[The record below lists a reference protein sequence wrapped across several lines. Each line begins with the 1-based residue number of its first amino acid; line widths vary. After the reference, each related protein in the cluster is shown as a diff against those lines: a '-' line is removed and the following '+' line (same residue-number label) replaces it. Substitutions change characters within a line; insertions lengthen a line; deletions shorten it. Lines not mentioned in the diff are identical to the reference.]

1 MTERT
6 HKATLSQS
14 QGREGWSVIF
24 RHPVLL
30 ERTTGKPGRRVRRG
44 LGTRDEKVAK
54 RLVAELN
61 ELLADKLF
69 WQASSRATA
78 LTRFRPLVVDIFY
91 HDLMPEQADAFM
103 MREIAMPLPK
113 SSESAYRQILLLGA
127 TGGGKTTLVR
137 QFLGTDPVSERFP
150 ATSTARTTVADSEIF
165 FSAGPFRAVVT
176 FLPRDEVRD
185 YLEESMS
192 AAALA
197 AYHGE
202 PDSEVLRRLLDH
214 VDQRFRL
221 SYVLGGAHPE
231 DTDEDELAEN
241 SFEDF
246 HEFDLSET
254 RKLLTSSVRRL
265 RQIAHQHIP
274 GLREELVAAESDEI
288 VREERFEDASDN
300 LLRSDDRFQ
309 ILAADLMGEIER
321 RFESLPGELTKTK
334 QGWPESWF
342 YESADR
348 QTFLK
353 IVSRF
358 TSNYAPRFGT
368 LLTPLVNGIR
378 VAGRFAPNWLE
389 ASPDRSRAR
398 GSVQEFR
405 FVLLDGEGL
414 GHTPDPAASLPTSVT
429 RRFEDVDAVLLVDN
443 AAQPMQAATVA
454 AMRNLA
460 SNGQAGKLIICFT
473 HFDNVGG
480 DNMPTFKLREQHVL
494 ASAENALTSI
504 GEELGSFAE
513 RALRQRLGAACFF
526 LANLHQTLT
535 ADTKTGKRTIE
546 QLRQL
551 PGMID
556 RIVVK
561 PQPVAS
567 RPVYDRMYLVLAMK
581 QAAEEFQT
589 AWKARLGLGGKT
601 GILKQHWRRI
611 KALARRFSEGWSD
624 EYQDLKPLAD
634 LHQQLQEAVYRFIQS
649 PAEWTGPVPSDD
661 EKQQVFTEFAGD
673 ISTQLLIPAAERVQD
688 EALQMWREAYH
699 LRGENATFR
708 RAILIRSSIF
718 EKIAP
723 LLDRTPD
730 ANKFMN
736 DVIRVVRNAAERHS
750 IVLH

>member
-1 MTERT
+1 LEQLWHNLYIKMTERI

-30 ERTTGKPGRRVRRG
+30 DRTTGKPGRRVRRG
-44 LGTRDEKVAK
+44 LGTKDQKVAK
-54 RLVAELN
+54 RLIAELN
-61 ELLADKLF
+61 GLLADKLF

-78 LTRFRPLVVDIFY
+78 LTRFSPLVVDIFY
-91 HDLMPEQADAFM
+91 HDMMPEQADGFTT
-103 MREIAMPLPK
+103 REIAMRLPK
-113 SSESAYRQILLLGA
+113 SSESDYRQVLLLGT

-150 ATSTARTTVADSEIF
+150 STSTARTTVADTEIF
-165 FSAGPFRAVVT
+165 FSTGPFRAVIT

-185 YLEESMS
+185 YLEESMA

-202 PDSEVLRRLLDH
+202 PDAEVLRRLLDH

-221 SYVLGGAHPE
+221 SYVLGGADPE
-231 DTDEDELAEN
+231 GTDSDELADD
-241 SFEDF
+241 SFADS
-246 HEFDLSET
+246 HDFDLTET
-254 RKLLTSSVRRL
+254 RKLLTSSVKRL

-274 GLREELVAAESDEI
+274 GLLEKLQAAESDEI
-288 VREERFEDASDN
+288 VREELFEDALDN

-309 ILAADLMGEIER
+309 ILADDLMDEIGR
-321 RFESLPGELTKTK
+321 RFESLPGELAKTK

-342 YESADR
+342 YESDDR
-348 QTFLK
+348 HAFLK

-378 VAGRFAPNWLE
+378 VAGRFVPRWF
-389 ASPDRSRAR
+389 DK
-398 GSVQEFR
+398 EFP

-414 GHTPDPAASLPTSVT
+414 GHTPDPAASLSTSIT
-429 RRFEDVDAVLLVDN
+429 RRFEDVDAILLVDN

-454 AMRNLA
+454 AMRSLA
-460 SNGQAGKLIICFT
+460 SNGQTDKLIFCFT
-473 HFDNVGG
+473 HFDNVVG
-480 DNMPTFKLREQHVL
+480 DNIPTLKLREQHVL

-513 RALRQRLGAACFF
+513 RALRQRLASACFF
-526 LANLHQTLT
+526 LGQLHQTLT
-535 ADTKTGKRTIE
+535 ADTKSGKRTIE

-551 PGMID
+551 LAMID
-556 RIVVK
+556 GIVVK
-561 PQPVAS
+561 RQPVAS
-567 RPVYDRMYLVLAMK
+567 RPVYDRTNLVLGVK

-589 AWKARLGLGGKT
+589 AWKARLALRGKT

-634 LHQQLQEAVYRFIQS
+634 LHQQVQEAVYRFIQS
-649 PAEWTGPVPSDD
+649 PVEWTGPVPSDD
-661 EKQQVFTEFAGD
+661 EKQQVFTELASD
-673 ISTQLLIPAAERVQD
+673 ISIHLLIPAAERVQD

-708 RAILIRSSIF
+708 RAILIRSRIF
-718 EKIAP
+718 EEIVP
-723 LLDRTPD
+723 LLERSPD
-730 ANKFMN
+730 ANRFMN
-736 DVIRVVRNAAERHS
+736 DIIRVVRDAAERHS
-750 IVLH
+750 VMLH

>member
-1 MTERT
+1 
-6 HKATLSQS
+6 LSQS

-24 RHPVLL
+24 RHPVLPD
-30 ERTTGKPGRRVRRG
+30 RTTGKPGRRVRRG
-44 LGTRDEKVAK
+44 LGTRDEKAAR

-61 ELLADKLF
+61 ELLADRLF
-69 WQASSRATA
+69 REPSSRTTA
-78 LTRFRPLVVDIFY
+78 LKRFSPLVVDIFY
-91 HDLMPEQADAFM
+91 HDMMPEQADAFTT
-103 MREIAMPLPK
+103 REIVMPLPI
-113 SSESAYRQILLLGA
+113 SSESDYRQVLLLGT

-137 QFLGTDPVSERFP
+137 QLIGTDPHSERFP
-150 ATSTARTTVADSEIF
+150 STSTARTTVADTEIF
-165 FSAGPFRAVVT
+165 FSTGPFRAVVT

-185 YLEESMS
+185 YLEESMV

-197 AYHGE
+197 ADSGE
-202 PDSEVLRRLLDH
+202 PDSQVLRRLLDH

-221 SYVLGGAHPE
+221 SYVLGAADPE
-231 DTDEDELAEN
+231 ETDDGELAE
-241 SFEDF
+241 DF
-246 HEFDLSET
+246 FDDTDDFDRSET
-254 RKLLTSSVRRL
+254 RKLLTSSVKRL

-274 GLREELVAAESDEI
+274 GLRGELEAAESDEI
-288 VREERFEDASDN
+288 LREELFEDALDN

-309 ILAADLMGEIER
+309 IVADDLMDEIER
-321 RFESLPGELTKTK
+321 RFAPLPGDLSKTK

-342 YESADR
+342 YESDDR

-368 LLTPLVNGIR
+368 LLTPLVSGIR
-378 VAGRFAPNWLE
+378 VAGRFVPVWSDQE
-389 ASPDRSRAR
+389 SRL
-398 GSVQEFR
+398 
-405 FVLLDGEGL
+405 VLLDGEGL

-429 RRFEDVDAVLLVDN
+429 RRFEHVDAVVLVDN

-460 SNGQAGKLIICFT
+460 SNGQTDKLIFCFT
-473 HFDNVGG
+473 HFDSVVG
-480 DNMPTFKLREQHVL
+480 DNMPTFRLREQHVL
-494 ASAENALTSI
+494 ASAENALISI
-504 GEELGSFAE
+504 GEQLGSFAE
-513 RALRQRLGAACFF
+513 RALRQRLGSACFF
-526 LANLHQTLT
+526 LGYLHQPLH
-535 ADTKTGKRTIE
+535 ADTKLGKRTIQ

-551 PGMID
+551 LGMIEG
-556 RIVVK
+556 IGVK
-561 PQPVAS
+561 PQRVAS
-567 RPVYDRMYLVLAMK
+567 RPVYDRTNLVLAMK

-589 AWKARLGLGGKT
+589 AWKARLGLEGRT

-611 KALARRFSEGWSD
+611 KALTRRFSEGWSD

-634 LHQQLQEAVYRFIQS
+634 LHRQLQEGVYRFIQS
-649 PAEWTGPVPSDD
+649 PVDWTGPVPSDD
-661 EKQQVFTEFAGD
+661 EKQQVFTEFARD

-688 EALQMWREAYH
+688 EALQMWRDAYH
-699 LRGENATFR
+699 LRGKNATFR
-708 RAILIRSSIF
+708 RAILIRSGIF

-736 DVIRVVRNAAERHS
+736 DIIRVVRDAAERHS